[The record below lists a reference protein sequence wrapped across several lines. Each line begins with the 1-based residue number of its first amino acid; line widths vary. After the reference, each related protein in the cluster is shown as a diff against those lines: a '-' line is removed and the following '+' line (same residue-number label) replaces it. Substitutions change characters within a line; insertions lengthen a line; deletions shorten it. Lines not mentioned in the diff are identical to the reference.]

1 MYFHSLKSEIN
12 LLVYVS
18 MNLLTYFFTIFLQKE
33 DPRGKEKEEVN
44 TYFFSFSRLT
54 SFIKMIN
61 AARIEH
67 WLFFLLSFFWLWT
80 YAVSFKTNEQ
90 EIWKWYSTMF
100 NNIFLIIS
108 FNLELFLLVCVKN
121 TGLRQLL
128 RYYPAKVATKSCRY

>member
-12 LLVYVS
+12 LLVCVS

-61 AARIEH
+61 AAKIEH
-67 WLFFLLSFFWLWT
+67 WLFFLLSFFGFE
-80 YAVSFKTNEQ
+80 YMRVFFKTNEQ

-128 RYYPAKVATKSCRY
+128 RYYPAKVATKSCKY

>member
-12 LLVYVS
+12 LLVCVS

-61 AARIEH
+61 AAKI
-67 WLFFLLSFFWLWT
+67 FSPLLFWLWI
-80 YAVSFKTNEQ
+80 YAFFFKTNEQ